1 MEMHMYDALG
11 YIDRGLGFENKQLF
25 NYIVWTSSEDN
36 NFLRTHTITR
46 KEPVKDRKVECKW
59 IMIAFQEPIEKVSL
73 DYRLN
78 KKPPTKLQICF
89 LKNAREVQEYKE
101 INEKQGYSFVYT
113 RLTDWSSY
121 KKKQN
126 KGKQTPKNF
135 T

>member
-1 MEMHMYDALG
+1 MEMHIYDALG
-11 YIDRGLGFENKQLF
+11 YIDRGLGFENKQLL

-36 NFLRTHTITR
+36 HSLITQHITR
-46 KEPVKDRKVECKW
+46 QEPINDRKVECKW
-59 IMIAFQEPIEKVSL
+59 IMIALQEPIEKVSL
-73 DYRLN
+73 EYRFD
-78 KKPPTKLQICF
+78 KKPLTKLQVYF

-101 INEKQGYSFVYT
+101 INENQGYSFVYT

-121 KKKQN
+121 KKKRN